1 MTAGAARQR
10 QITGFNVSTSGFD
23 TVYTRLFRA
32 GAAIGMINGNNTHSG
47 NLSLRDPA
55 QRDRFYITASG
66 SMCGALIPQDIV
78 PLSFTDVRWGDGR
91 ASTESTIHRKVLS
104 LPGVNAV
111 IHAHFFNTTVISFD
125 TRERELFLQYSGS
138 DEKDREEFLF
148 TPIDHYG
155 SHCIGPVRVG
165 TYLQP
170 VGSAEMEERIPRYL
184 ADDKLTIVR
193 GHGSFVRGASAE
205 EALHLVC
212 TLEISAGIAVN
223 LGRRGI
229 DLHPLQDFFR
239 TLGARSDEE
248 GALPRFR
255 DLDPSHR
262 DVSDPTVI
270 EDFRQRL
277 IYNFNNSLSAF
288 GTGSMSQKIS
298 ADTMI
303 YCPMSACAEGYEF
316 PLYRLSTA
324 AAAEDA
330 DDLALHKL
338 IYRHTHQN
346 TCMITVSPLA
356 VAEAMAVMA
365 EEWGTEAV
373 IDTKGTV
380 PYSPERHPVIKP
392 IDAEAIY
399 LNPRVGLTSF
409 SVINDL
415 SEENPILNMLR
426 WYKGC
431 CAVAGFGIISTG
443 DTTLEQ
449 AAHNAAS
456 AERIARFRMDVFI
469 NNKIAGGPPVADFE
483 P

>member
-1 MTAGAARQR
+1 MSTA
-10 QITGFNVSTSGFD
+10 SFD
-23 TVYTRLFRA
+23 TIYTRLRAA
-32 GAAIGMINGNNTHSG
+32 GAAIGTINGNNTHSG
-47 NLSLRDPA
+47 NLSMRDPA
-55 QRDRFYITASG
+55 ERDRFYITASG

-91 ASTESTIHRKVLS
+91 ASTESTIHRRVLS

-111 IHAHFFNTTVISFD
+111 IHAHFFNTTVVSFD
-125 TRERELFLQYSGS
+125 TRKRELFLRYLGS
-138 DEKDREEFLF
+138 DEKEREEFLF
-148 TPIDHYG
+148 LPVDYYG
-155 SHCIGPVRVG
+155 SSCVGAVRVG

-184 ADDKLTIVR
+184 TDDTLTIVR
-193 GHGSFVRGASAE
+193 GHGSFVRGASVE
-205 EALHLVC
+205 EALHLMC
-212 TLEISAGIAVN
+212 TLEISAGIAVH
-223 LGRRGI
+223 LVRRGI
-229 DLHPLQDFFR
+229 DPHPLQEFFR
-239 TLGARSDEE
+239 SPGA
-248 GALPRFR
+248 GGHKAAPLPRFR
-255 DLDPSHR
+255 DLDVSR
-262 DVSDPTVI
+262 CDVSDPTVI

-277 IYNFNNSLSAF
+277 IYNFNNSLSGF

-303 YCPMSACAEGYEF
+303 YCPMAACPPGYDV

-324 AAAEDA
+324 ADEGDAA
-330 DDLALHKL
+330 DLAIHKL

-346 TCMITVSPLA
+346 TCMITVSPMA

-365 EEWGTEAV
+365 DEWGAEAV
-373 IDTKGTV
+373 LDEQGRV
-380 PYSPERHPVIKP
+380 PYGKDRHPVIKP

-409 SVINDL
+409 SVIGDL
-415 SEENPILNMLR
+415 SGDNPILNMLH

-456 AERIARFRMDVFI
+456 AERIARFRTDVYI
-469 NNKIAGGPPVADFE
+469 NSKIAGGPPVADFE

>member
-1 MTAGAARQR
+1 M
-10 QITGFNVSTSGFD
+10 STTGFD
-23 TVYTRLFRA
+23 TIYTRLYSA

-47 NLSLRDPA
+47 NLSMRDPDDP
-55 QRDRFYITASG
+55 DRFYITASG

-104 LPGVNAV
+104 LQGVNAV
-111 IHAHFFNTTVISFD
+111 IHAHFFNTTVVSFD
-125 TRERELFLQYSGS
+125 TRERELFLRYLGS
-138 DEKDREEFLF
+138 DEKMREEYLF
-148 TPIDHYG
+148 TPVDFYG
-155 SHCIGPVRVG
+155 SLSLGDVRVG

-184 ADDKLTIVR
+184 RDDKLTIVR
-193 GHGSFVRGASAE
+193 GHGSFVRGASPE

-212 TLEISAGIAVN
+212 TLEISAGIAVH

-229 DLHPLQDFFR
+229 DLRPFQDFFR
-239 TLGARSDEE
+239 GLNSRMHER

-255 DLDPSHR
+255 DLDSSR
-262 DVSDPTVI
+262 CDVSDQTVI
-270 EDFRQRL
+270 ADFRQRL
-277 IYNFNNSLSAF
+277 IYNFNNSLSGF

-298 ADTMI
+298 AGTMI
-303 YCPMSACAEGYEF
+303 YCPMSACPQGYDF
-316 PLYRLSTA
+316 PLYRMSTA
-324 AAAEDA
+324 ADAGDAA
-330 DDLALHKL
+330 DLALHKL

-346 TCMITVSPLA
+346 TCMITASPMA

-365 EEWGTEAV
+365 EDWGAESVLDEA
-373 IDTKGTV
+373 GTV
-380 PYSPERHPVIKP
+380 SCAKERHPVIKP

-399 LNPRVGLTSF
+399 LNPRVGLTPF
-409 SVINDL
+409 SVIHDL
-415 SEENPILNMLR
+415 SANNPILNMLH

-431 CAVAGFGIISTG
+431 CAVAGFGIVSTG

-456 AERIARFRMDVFI
+456 AERIARFRTDVFI